1 MHERLLIDTIKIV
14 ENHTEDTELTHEFSR
29 VRVEFV
35 ENVTFNDYGQI
46 VGNRV
51 LIFIPSTHEHFEDI
65 IRLLSSDVV
74 LYYNNMSLTVQNMR
88 ESKDATSVHHLEV
101 MCI

>member
-1 MHERLLIDTIKIV
+1 MQERLLIDKIRVV
-14 ENHTEDTELTHEFSR
+14 ENHTEDTEVTHEFSK

-35 ENVTFNDYGQI
+35 ENVTFNEYGQI
-46 VGNRV
+46 VGNKV
-51 LIFIPSTHEHFEDI
+51 LIFIPSNHTHFEDI
-65 IRLLSSDVV
+65 VRLLSGDVV